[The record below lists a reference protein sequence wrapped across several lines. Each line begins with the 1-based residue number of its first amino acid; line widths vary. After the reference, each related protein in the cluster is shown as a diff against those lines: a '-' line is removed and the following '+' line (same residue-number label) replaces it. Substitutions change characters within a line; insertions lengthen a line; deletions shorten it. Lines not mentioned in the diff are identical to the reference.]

1 MYWNETHWCRL
12 SAYVSERVTEYD
24 NSPLDCVTKQTGAG
38 AAWHTTGKGEI
49 SLLLYKKVWEH
60 LYRKIFISREQHR
73 TVLMSMIW
81 TEIWKKDSRKS
92 LTFNYNAL
100 NLLDVVKEN
109 NAVKAS
115 YRYLVNG
122 TKISVRNG
130 NGNTGYDYKG
140 SFVYTVTN
148 STPALEAAH
157 FTESQLEAMGVI
169 L

>member
-1 MYWNETHWCRL
+1 M
-12 SAYVSERVTEYD
+12 
-24 NSPLDCVTKQTGAG
+24 
-38 AAWHTTGKGEI
+38 
-49 SLLLYKKVWEH
+49 
-60 LYRKIFISREQHR
+60 
-73 TVLMSMIW
+73 
-81 TEIWKKDSRKS
+81 
-92 LTFNYNAL
+92 TFNYNAL

-109 NAVKAS
+109 SAVKAN
-115 YRYLVNG
+115 YRYLVND

-148 STPALEAAH
+148 HTPTLEAAH